1 MRRRGNQRGF
11 TLIEILMTI
20 VIIGILAAVTMR
32 SVQSSIDSARIR
44 ETQTEMNEL
53 IAAIAGNPDL
63 YNNGLRSDFGYVG
76 DIGAV
81 PTSLDNLITNPGG
94 YATWKGPYVS
104 RRFAQDAQGF
114 KKDAWGNDYTFT
126 NGITLASTGGGAV
139 AMTMSA
145 AAAAAD
151 LTATSIT
158 GTVTDAAGNPPGD
171 SSIAVTVTVDY
182 PDGAGAMTSASVNPT
197 AGGSFNLGNIPVG
210 VRQITATYRATNDTV
225 VSYVAVLPADGAT
238 AALRLPGAPFAASGG
253 GGGGGGGTGGL
264 EFVFGSASSPNQHIY
279 FSVWNSGSSP
289 ITVSTLTANWTTTAY
304 YQIIR
309 WGGTILFNSANPKAA
324 RGELVTFSAP
334 QTVAAGQFVQIRLE
348 NFTNAVNG
356 GANVS
361 FTNEVFS
368 IQFSD
373 GSSIAF
379 NSN

>member
-1 MRRRGNQRGF
+1 MHMKRHGDQRGF
-11 TLIEILMTI
+11 TLIEVLMTI
-20 VIIGILAAVTMR
+20 VIIGILAAVAMR
-32 SVQSSIDSARIR
+32 SVQSSIDSSRIR
-44 ETQTEMNEL
+44 ETQAEMDEL

-81 PTSLDNLITNPGG
+81 PTSLDNLISNPGG
-94 YATWKGPYVS
+94 YVTWKGPYVS

-126 NGITLASTGGGAV
+126 DGITLASTGGGAV
-139 AMTMSA
+139 PMTKSA
-145 AAAAAD
+145 AASAAD

-171 SSIAVTVTVDY
+171 SAIAVTVSISY
-182 PDGAGAMTSASVNPT
+182 PDGAGGTTSASTNPS
-197 AGGSFNLGNIPVG
+197 AGGSFTFNSIPVG
-210 VRQITATYRATNDTV
+210 VRQLTAVYRATNDTAAA
-225 VSYVAVLPADGAT
+225 YVASLPGDGAT
-238 AALRLPGAPFAASGG
+238 AVLRLPGAPFAAS

-289 ITVSTLTANWTTTAY
+289 VSVSSLTANWTTTAY

-309 WGGTILFNSANPKAA
+309 WGGTIVFNSANPKAG

-334 QTVAAGQFVQIRLE
+334 QTLAAGQFVQIRLE

-368 IQFSD
+368 IQFSN

>member
-1 MRRRGNQRGF
+1 MKRHGDQRGF
-11 TLIEILMTI
+11 TLIEVLMTI
-20 VIIGILAAVTMR
+20 VIIGILAAVAMR
-32 SVQSSIDSARIR
+32 SVQSSIDSSRIR
-44 ETQTEMNEL
+44 ETQAEMDEL

-81 PTSLDNLITNPGG
+81 PTSLDNLISNPGG
-94 YATWKGPYVS
+94 YVTWKGPYVS

-126 NGITLASTGGGAV
+126 DGITLASTGGGAV
-139 AMTMSA
+139 PMTKSA
-145 AAAAAD
+145 AASAAD

-171 SSIAVTVTVDY
+171 SAIAVTVSISY
-182 PDGAGAMTSASVNPT
+182 PDGAGGTTSASTNPS
-197 AGGSFNLGNIPVG
+197 AGGSFTFNSIPVG
-210 VRQITATYRATNDTV
+210 VRQLTAVYRATNDTAAA
-225 VSYVAVLPADGAT
+225 YVASLPGDGAT
-238 AALRLPGAPFAASGG
+238 AVLRLPGAPFAAS

-289 ITVSTLTANWTTTAY
+289 VSVSSLTANWTTTAY

-309 WGGTILFNSANPKAA
+309 WGGTIVFNSANPKAG

-334 QTVAAGQFVQIRLE
+334 QTLAAGQFVQIRLE

-368 IQFSD
+368 IQFSN